1 MAGLSLLGSHPK
13 AAYRLVTK
21 RLRAAVQQKV
31 IVLIRANN
39 QIPRRF
45 IIARIAIDVMHYGL
59 WRFVYPAG
67 H

>member
-31 IVLIRANN
+31 MIRANN